1 MDMVDGAG
9 EVGTAVGAGGM
20 VSSAVSA
27 GEMDMVDG
35 AGEVGTAVFF
45 GKHIY
50 RLNTPLAA
58 VDPVDP

>member
-1 MDMVDGAG
+1 MPAVQMPTVCATQL
-9 EVGTAVGAGGM
+9 TA
-20 VSSAVSA
+20 
-27 GEMDMVDG
+27 ELDLLL
-35 AGEVGTAVFF
+35 TFF